1 MIRTFHLSFCA
12 FDLCHFNPSMEGKDI
27 KGRIRR
33 LPLILALKISFNNRL
48 FIFTNMLII
57 ITIYCVSNS
66 DKRLI
71 IQVPYFCA
79 QKHNLN
85 SRNFR
90 WGQIGRLRANNRDL
104 DLQLSVW
111 KYNQPFIHIENK
123 FSNFFCYL
131 CSLFLSIVILVYYI
145 KWIPVPAA
153 PWHKN
158 SYIYF
163 CLCNFGHLAFWIHD
177 VRVSIQPQAPKQFY
191 FMVRE

>member
-1 MIRTFHLSFCA
+1 
-12 FDLCHFNPSMEGKDI
+12 MEGKDI

-33 LPLILALKISFNNRL
+33 LPLILALKISFNNGL

-57 ITIYCVSNS
+57 IIIYCVSNS

-104 DLQLSVW
+104 DLRLSVW
-111 KYNQPFIHIENK
+111 
-123 FSNFFCYL
+123 
-131 CSLFLSIVILVYYI
+131 
-145 KWIPVPAA
+145 
-153 PWHKN
+153 
-158 SYIYF
+158 
-163 CLCNFGHLAFWIHD
+163 
-177 VRVSIQPQAPKQFY
+177 
-191 FMVRE
+191 

>member
-1 MIRTFHLSFCA
+1 MLVLPMRKVRYSKAKVLNQVYLCLKPWQSFSTARMTCILNQAYLSGSISCVDFHLLFLIQSDQNFSSLICV

-33 LPLILALKISFNNRL
+33 LPLILALKISFNNGL

-57 ITIYCVSNS
+57 IIIYCVSNS

-104 DLQLSVW
+104 DLRLSVW
-111 KYNQPFIHIENK
+111 
-123 FSNFFCYL
+123 
-131 CSLFLSIVILVYYI
+131 
-145 KWIPVPAA
+145 
-153 PWHKN
+153 
-158 SYIYF
+158 
-163 CLCNFGHLAFWIHD
+163 
-177 VRVSIQPQAPKQFY
+177 
-191 FMVRE
+191 